1 MNLQKNKETLK
12 DKAKT
17 LSALFWENELEWSKW
32 LRMGVTEHEAIK
44 LSPKY
49 QEKWV
54 RLVDAEGLVR
64 VKNEE
69 NKKLREDLRDCQ
81 TSWANLKNTIPK
93 FDAKISYLE
102 EQLKAEC
109 ELNKQFRETLGQIRE
124 HIKNLN
130 DWFVWYIYETTSS
143 IKSVVFGYG
152 NLVDSDNE
160 IMDLI
165 LTLEELVGLFQEP
178 KKEAKTE

>member
-12 DKAKT
+12 DKAKK
-17 LSALFWENELEWSKW
+17 LSELFWENELEWSKW

-54 RLVDAEGLVR
+54 RLVDAE
-64 VKNEE
+64 EE
-69 NKKLREDLRDCQ
+69 IKKLQEKSDYYSHMYGKIALERD
-81 TSWANLKNTIPK
+81 SLKKTM
-93 FDAKISYLE
+93 
-102 EQLKAEC
+102 
-109 ELNKQFRETLGQIRE
+109 GQIRE
-124 HIKNLN
+124 HVKNLN